1 MFYSFL
7 ECGMKKQL
15 LIAAVAATMY
25 VSAMADIKISGTAKV
40 TFTTYT
46 SSSTSFTTNTESSDE
61 LIADITVTTIMNEDT
76 VLRNMYYS
84 DKSKRSED
92 KVFGEV
98 STPENFVDKFDLNKD
113 DKVTKEE
120 LEENANNR
128 FSKLNKDGV
137 GDITKEDLTSSLK
150 NKLTADFTKMFS
162 ELDENKDGLITS
174 AEDFN
179 FTNALTNNEGDI
191 NKDGRASLAEY
202 TAFSIK
208 TTVQDAIEWIDSNND
223 QKISEEEFLAKIIEV
238 MNEFDTDNNKI
249 VNSSE

>member
-1 MFYSFL
+1 
-7 ECGMKKQL
+7 
-15 LIAAVAATMY
+15 MY

-128 FSKLNKDGV
+128 FSKLNKDGI
-137 GDITKEDLTSSLK
+137 GDITKEDLTSYLK
-150 NKLTADFTKMFS
+150 K
-162 ELDENKDGLITS
+162 
-174 AEDFN
+174 
-179 FTNALTNNEGDI
+179 TNLQQILQRCFQN
-191 NKDGRASLAEY
+191 
-202 TAFSIK
+202 
-208 TTVQDAIEWIDSNND
+208 
-223 QKISEEEFLAKIIEV
+223 
-238 MNEFDTDNNKI
+238 
-249 VNSSE
+249 

>member
-1 MFYSFL
+1 
-7 ECGMKKQL
+7 
-15 LIAAVAATMY
+15 
-25 VSAMADIKISGTAKV
+25 
-40 TFTTYT
+40 
-46 SSSTSFTTNTESSDE
+46 
-61 LIADITVTTIMNEDT
+61 MNEDT

-92 KVFGEV
+92 KVFGEA

-120 LEENANNR
+120 VEENANNR

-249 VNSSE
+249 VNSSD